1 MEIVEKI
8 KAEMA
13 VFDEKRKALA
23 AELQKNFPELFK
35 EFFAKHAWVESFKWR
50 QYTPYFN
57 DGDEC
62 TFGVRQD
69 YDDID
74 INEVNHWDDD
84 KREERK
90 PVYKELSDILTS
102 VPEEF
107 YKDLFGDHV
116 EVLINR
122 DGTVETDEYDHD

>member
-1 MEIVEKI
+1 MELVEKI
-8 KAEMA
+8 KAELA
-13 VFDEKRKALA
+13 AFDEKRKTLA

-35 EFFAKHAWVESFKWR
+35 GFFAKHTWVESFKWR

-62 TFGVRQD
+62 TFGVCQG

-74 INEVNHWDDD
+74 INEVNYWDDEN
-84 KREERK
+84 REERK
-90 PVYKELSDILTS
+90 PVYEELSDILTS

-116 EVLINR
+116 EVIINR
-122 DGTVETDEYDHD
+122 NGAVETEEYEHD